1 MPLNPRRR
9 IVYYMDAK
17 TLERFLAKYPL
28 ERRNEIAKQA
38 FLDFM
43 DMQEVKNLEVEN
55 CGAPLAHRWKF
66 HSELAKSGT
75 LVLIYVCK
83 NCMAVCRAVYELD
96 ELTGLAV
103 LNPFREKRK

>member
-1 MPLNPRRR
+1 MPLSPRRR
-9 IVYYMDAK
+9 ITFYVDAK
-17 TLERFLAKYPL
+17 TLERVLAKYPL
-28 ERRNEIAKQA
+28 ERRNEIAKQM

-43 DMQEVKNLEVEN
+43 DGPEAKNLVEN

-103 LNPFREKRK
+103 LNPFKEKRK